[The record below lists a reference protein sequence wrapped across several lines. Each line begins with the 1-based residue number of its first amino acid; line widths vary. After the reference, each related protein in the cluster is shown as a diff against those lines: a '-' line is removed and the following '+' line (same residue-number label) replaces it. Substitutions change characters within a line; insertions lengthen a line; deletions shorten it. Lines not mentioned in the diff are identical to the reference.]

1 MAAPQKGA
9 SKLADASGN
18 PLIGNRSANIADVAA
33 TTANIT
39 AAAATRVTITYTTD
53 DPGTTANGAVTVA
66 DGDAALVV
74 AEMFELFD
82 EFEDSVADLVT
93 LTAELRTDHDT
104 TVTDIAAIIVAVNSI
119 LDVLE
124 SNGFMIAT

>member
-9 SKLADASGN
+9 SQMADASGN
-18 PLIGNRSANIADVAA
+18 PLIGNRSANIADVTA
-33 TTANIT
+33 TLATIT
-39 AAAATRVTITYTTD
+39 AAAPTRVTITYTTD

-74 AEMFELFD
+74 AEVNELFD

-93 LTAELRTDHDT
+93 LTTELRTDHAAT
-104 TVTDIAAIIVAVNSI
+104 IVDIAALIVAVNSI

-124 SNGFMIAT
+124 VNGFMIAT